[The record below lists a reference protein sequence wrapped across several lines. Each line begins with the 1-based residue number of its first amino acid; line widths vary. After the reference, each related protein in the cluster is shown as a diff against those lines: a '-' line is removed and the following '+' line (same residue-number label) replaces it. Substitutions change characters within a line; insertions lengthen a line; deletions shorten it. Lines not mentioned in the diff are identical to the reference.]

1 MQPLV
6 VLSQSPGAA
15 LSRSQGPLLKLF
27 LSAPQ
32 LLAVPGPSC
41 LLSLLLHIT
50 HCSSLDI
57 SVKQYYNP
65 KGNTLLSLPAPPKPP
80 ALLPSPTL
88 GQPPASYYYNY
99 NKDFSGTCRYELEST
114 QHRPS
119 ICFSYEML
127 LNMGKLKF
135 TESSVSQ

>member
-1 MQPLV
+1 MVVTRPPEMQPLV

-65 KGNTLLSLPAPPKPP
+65 KGNTLLSLPAPPNHQLFCQAPHLASPQHLITIITTKISQAP
-80 ALLPSPTL
+80 AGTSWKALSTDPVFVSVMRCCSTW
-88 GQPPASYYYNY
+88 AS
-99 NKDFSGTCRYELEST
+99 
-114 QHRPS
+114 
-119 ICFSYEML
+119 
-127 LNMGKLKF
+127 
-135 TESSVSQ
+135 